1 MKKKSLVGLFTI
13 SACFTLGSTSF
24 AAVASTPV
32 NTTFAPSISQVSPQS
47 IHGEAVIRLKVGE
60 RIMVSGWN
68 FNVLFNYT
76 GSLGYV
82 IQDGVYEWVGVQ
94 PGVAVVTCNLPNDV
108 EMYYTFIVE

>member
-1 MKKKSLVGLFTI
+1 
-13 SACFTLGSTSF
+13 
-24 AAVASTPV
+24 
-32 NTTFAPSISQVSPQS
+32 
-47 IHGEAVIRLKVGE
+47 
-60 RIMVSGWN
+60 MVSGWN